1 MTKKRSLLL
10 FSVAIIVFLM
20 SFIALSGQKAY
31 ADTADP
37 NDITTVVLDV
47 TARDENNIYVDL
59 EQPAL
64 NQYAAEFG
72 SKVVLHA
79 RPDDDDNENPDELY
93 NEITMFYQW
102 WYAAPGSEEYVSL
115 SDRIVGEANVTLE
128 LTTCAESGSYYVL
141 ITAIRG
147 RTQPFYK
154 QSEPVS
160 IEIKPKKLS
169 IEYTSF
175 KKAYTGVTQNIEYE
189 IKGEVPGHPANCIVE
204 TDSAT
209 AEVGIYS
216 VRVIAQNPNYLLEEL
231 ERLFVITPAP
241 LTVSASDV
249 VVLAGYDY
257 SIDLQYEGFLGYD
270 DPDSLPFRPYVNEA
284 DLKLAYIGPGFY
296 TVTPVVPENDKS
308 CSENSVTITNAQ
320 LVIEYCDCNGL
331 GRVAS
336 ASGDLDNVELS
347 AHSSAKVPYAV
358 LSFFDRLSLSCAAFE
373 SQLTP
378 SSAFLRDEDIS
389 DDALESYKELFSVLQ
404 TLSDGSFYASGA
416 SLEPDKSALIGIGK
430 SYAGYMSQS
439 GFFPVKTPTAQEL
452 SGYYENTEEGFVRTT
467 GSTLV
472 SGIEYYR
479 SCTYDEII
487 KCLSRLMGYKDQ
499 SSFVEY
505 ALRLAEKYAENPAG
519 ASDDSTAKRLLYDG
533 GVYTS
538 NGSLVLPFLFQSTLA
553 DDFYVYVVFDAD
565 GTAAVWISDVD
576 ALLSAGNYEDKDL
589 AEKKTVKAIGRCL
602 LFEFPPMNYTIS
614 VSSCTVQVNRSV
626 LNEDSVIGFSGKATG
641 SFSSDASIS
650 ITDAD
655 KEAIKNVFAFWKV
668 PSAVY
673 ALRFSGTSNKE
684 SYTVIM
690 ENVTLPGL
698 TQSICFVND
707 EGVTETISS
716 YKYNKDKKTLTL
728 HLTQTSGYIVVYNN
742 WLWIVVPSAI
752 ILIIVISLLLFH
764 HRDRKKH
771 KLNRLISGS
780 AKAEADR
787 YRKMIGEHEEKER
800 RKI

>member
-1 MTKKRSLLL
+1 MTKKISLLIVATLIL
-10 FSVAIIVFLM
+10 FLI
-20 SFIALSGQKAY
+20 SFVALSNQSAY
-31 ADTADP
+31 ADGADP
-37 NDITTVVLDV
+37 NDITTVVVDV

-64 NQYAAEFG
+64 NQYVTEFG
-72 SKVVLHA
+72 SKVTLHA
-79 RPDDDDNENPDELY
+79 RLDDDADENPDELY

-102 WYAAPGSEEYVSL
+102 WYAAPDSEEYAPV

-128 LTTCAESGSYYVL
+128 LTTCAESGNYYVL

-154 QSEPVS
+154 QSESVS

-175 KKAYTGVTQNIEYE
+175 KKPYNGVTQNIEYE
-189 IKGEVPGHPANCIVE
+189 IKGEIPGQPANCIVE

-216 VRVIAQNPNYLLEEL
+216 VRVSAQNPNYLLEET

-241 LTVSASDV
+241 LTVTASDV

-270 DPDSLPFRPYVNEA
+270 DPDSLPFRPYVQES
-284 DLKLAYIGPGFY
+284 DLKLAFIGPGFY
-296 TVTPVVPENDKS
+296 TVTPVVPQNDES
-308 CSENSVTITNAQ
+308 CADNSVTIANAY

-331 GRVAS
+331 GRLAS
-336 ASGDLDNVELS
+336 ASGEVDNVNLS
-347 AHSSAKVPYAV
+347 AHTSAKVPYAI
-358 LSFFDRLSLSCAAFE
+358 LSFFDRLGVAYDAFE
-373 SQLTP
+373 SQLTS
-378 SSAFLRDEDIS
+378 SSAFLRDEDIP
-389 DDALESYKELFSVLQ
+389 DEALESYSELFSIIK
-404 TLSDGSFYASGA
+404 TLSSGSFYSSDATFTQ
-416 SLEPDKSALIGIGK
+416 DKSALVGIGK
-430 SYAGYMSQS
+430 SYAGHMSQS
-439 GFFPVKTPTAQEL
+439 GFFPVETPEAEAL
-452 SGYYENTEEGFVRTT
+452 NSYYENTENGFIRTADT
-467 GSTLV
+467 TIAN
-472 SGIEYYR
+472 GIEYYR
-479 SCTYDEII
+479 SCSYDEIL
-487 KCLSRLMGYKDQ
+487 KCLSRLMGYKEQ

-505 ALRLAEKYAENPAG
+505 VLRLAEKYADNPAG
-519 ASDDSTAKRLLYDG
+519 ASDDSTDKRLLYDG
-533 GVYTS
+533 GIYTS
-538 NGSLVLPFLFQSTLA
+538 NRSLIFPFLFQSTLS
-553 DDFYVYVVFDAD
+553 DDFYAYVIFDAD
-565 GTAAVWISDVD
+565 GTAAVWVSDVD
-576 ALLSAGNYEDKDL
+576 ALLAAGNYSDQEL
-589 AEKKTVKAIGRCL
+589 AEKKTVKVLGRCL

-626 LNEDSVIGFSGKATG
+626 LNEDSVIGFEGKATG
-641 SFSSDASIS
+641 SFSSDATIS
-650 ITDAD
+650 ITEAE
-655 KEAIKNVFAFWKV
+655 KEVITTIFPFWKV

-673 ALRFSGTSNKE
+673 ALRFTGTSNKE

-716 YKYNKDKKTLTL
+716 YKYSKEKKTLTL
-728 HLTQTSGYIVVYNN
+728 NMTQSSGYIVVYNN
-742 WLWIVVPSAI
+742 WLWIAVPAAV

-800 RKI
+800 RKL